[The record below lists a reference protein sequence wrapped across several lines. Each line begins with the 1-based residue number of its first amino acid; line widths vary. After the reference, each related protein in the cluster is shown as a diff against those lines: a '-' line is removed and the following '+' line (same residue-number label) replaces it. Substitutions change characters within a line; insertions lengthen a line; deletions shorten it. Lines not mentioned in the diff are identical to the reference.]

1 MYLQSQTPA
10 PQHGSLNNTD
20 LLSTTASCPSLSP
33 SPAPYERSL
42 SSASFDFCDPRNL
55 TVGTVNS
62 TLAPDFSALPTLCAA
77 DDEDHKFVLRGEDP
91 VKPEPPSAPSASFEF
106 TTPLPSDLSTSF
118 EDLDDLE
125 SENNFVNDLV
135 TLNAEQQPA
144 AFVSRSRASSDAV
157 SLGHS
162 SFSCD
167 DDFEDFGLPSPADS
181 DDCDA
186 HPSKRLK
193 MESSAEPTMQSAA
206 DSQSGSTQ
214 QQGTPAADSQSNDNT
229 ETKNSGASDS
239 NSNSGDAPQTP
250 VAAPTNRR
258 GRKQSLTEDPSKTF
272 VCDLCNRRFRR
283 QEHLKR
289 HYRSLHTQEKPFEC
303 NECGKKFSRSDN
315 LAQHARTHGS
325 GAIVMDLIDNPEAMA
340 AAGYHHSYHSMMAH
354 HAMPTPDDYQHLGR
368 VLFQVAA
375 EIPGSGGESSS
386 DEGSDSSHKKRKRSE

>member
-1 MYLQSQTPA
+1 M
-10 PQHGSLNNTD
+10 
-20 LLSTTASCPSLSP
+20 
-33 SPAPYERSL
+33 
-42 SSASFDFCDPRNL
+42 
-55 TVGTVNS
+55 TVGTVDC
-62 TLAPDFSALPTLCAA
+62 TLAPEYSAHN
-77 DDEDHKFVLRGEDP
+77 EDQKFVLRSEEL

-118 EDLDDLE
+118 GDLDDLE

-135 TLNAEQQPA
+135 SFSAEQPA

-157 SLGHS
+157 SLGNS

-186 HPSKRLK
+186 HPSKRQK
-193 MESSAEPTMQSAA
+193 MESAEPTMQSAA

-214 QQGTPAADSQSNDNT
+214 QQSTPAADSQSNNT
-229 ETKNSGASDS
+229 PETKNSGASDS

-250 VAAPTNRR
+250 VTAPTNRR

-272 VCDLCNRRFRR
+272 VCELCHRRFRR

-340 AAGYHHSYHSMMAH
+340 AAGYHHGYHAMMAH
-354 HAMPTPDDYQHLGR
+354 HAMTTPEDYTNLGR

-375 EIPGSGGESSS
+375 EIPGSSGESSS